1 MQYDKIPIQLK
12 CRILS
17 AYLELKVFHNY
28 SICNISFLDNSNF
41 FNVHYM

>member
-17 AYLELKVFHNY
+17 AYSGRKERKVYNNN
-28 SICNISFLDNSNF
+28 SICNISFADNCNF
-41 FNVHYM
+41 D

>member
-17 AYLELKVFHNY
+17 GRKELKAFNNN
-28 SICNISFLDNSNF
+28 SICNISFADNSNF
-41 FNVHYM
+41 D

>member
-17 AYLELKVFHNY
+17 GYQVTQVFNND
-28 SICNISFLDNSNF
+28 SICNISFADNSNF
-41 FNVHYM
+41 D